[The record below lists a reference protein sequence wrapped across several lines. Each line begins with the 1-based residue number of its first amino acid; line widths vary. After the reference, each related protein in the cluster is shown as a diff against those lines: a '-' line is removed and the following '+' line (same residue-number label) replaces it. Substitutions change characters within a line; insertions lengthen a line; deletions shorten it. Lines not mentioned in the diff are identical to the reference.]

1 MSEDARPSRLT
12 EAASRSEG
20 SEVTTLTEGARANR
34 GPTVIPTGNTGK
46 GGVQAPPATQEVP
59 SE

>member
-1 MSEDARPSRLT
+1 MSEDPQVSRLT
-12 EAASRSEG
+12 EAAPRSEC
-20 SEVTTLTEGARANR
+20 SETTTLAEGARANR

-46 GGVQAPPATQEVP
+46 GGVQAPPATQEAP